1 MLTTMTGDFITV
13 HRTAVASIAA
23 VVMHRIG
30 IEDFTPFARLVNTE
44 AIAMAGHRR
53 KVTDHDDFIA
63 NLVTTHES
71 QHRTFVVIHHQ
82 PLKAIGVKVE
92 LVQCFV
98 MTIGEVQIA
107 HQTLYAVMPVITAFQ
122 QVPVEA
128 GVMVPFTS
136 LRKLVAHKQ
145 QFLTGKAHIQP

>member
-1 MLTTMTGDFITV
+1 
-13 HRTAVASIAA
+13 
-23 VVMHRIG
+23 
-30 IEDFTPFARLVNTE
+30 
-44 AIAMAGHRR
+44 MAGHRR

-63 NLVTTHES
+63 DLVTTHES
-71 QHRTFVVIHHQ
+71 QHRTFIVIYHQ

-92 LVQCFV
+92 LVQRFV
-98 MTIGEVQIA
+98 MTVGVVQIA
-107 HQTLYAVMPVITAFQ
+107 HQTLYAVVPVIATFQ

-145 QFLTGKAHIQP
+145 QFLPGKAHIQP

>member
-30 IEDFTPFARLVNTE
+30 IEDLTPFPRLIDTE
-44 AIAMAGHRR
+44 AIAVAGHRR
-53 KVTDHDDFIA
+53 KVADHDDFIA
-63 NLVTTHES
+63 DLVTTHES
-71 QHRTFVVIHHQ
+71 QHRTFVVIYHQ

-92 LVQCFV
+92 LVQRFV
-98 MTIGEVQIA
+98 MTVGVVQIA
-107 HQTLYAVMPVITAFQ
+107 HQTLYAVVPVIATFQ

-136 LRKLVAHKQ
+136 LRKLVAHK
-145 QFLTGKAHIQP
+145 